1 MTSHGKTTPAGAPQ
15 QLPTLPARVP
25 DDALRAMLATLVQG
39 LIEEEFAT
47 FLGAGPHERT
57 PARTGWRNGYRE
69 RQFTTRVGTLTLRI
83 PRDRAGAFAPSLFAR
98 YQRSEQAFMLALA
111 EMYVQGVSTRK
122 VTPVVETLCGVTI
135 SASEVSALVKRLDH
149 ELAAWRTR
157 SLAETAYPYLVFDAH
172 HEQVRREGHVRST
185 AMLWVIGVTA
195 AGFRE
200 HLGVW
205 LGNSE
210 SLESWA
216 AVCADLRRRGLTH
229 VAYTVADAHAGLVEA
244 VRRAFPEAA
253 HQRCQVHYLRN
264 ALSKVASPKL
274 QQQLLLALRD
284 VWSAPTR
291 AEADARLAQLVHALE
306 KPLPQMAAWLEETA
320 PATLTVFELP
330 TAELRRK
337 LRTTNGSEHDHA
349 EMRRRTRVIRIFP
362 NEASLVR
369 LGTAL
374 AIERN
379 EQWLTRRYFMPT
391 TQEVKVYQ
399 GKLRFRRSA

>member
-1 MTSHGKTTPAGAPQ
+1 MTSHQKGTPTPTGQ
-15 QLPTLPARVP
+15 QLAAVP
-25 DDALRAMLATLVQG
+25 DDALRTMLTTLLHAV
-39 LIEEEFAT
+39 IEEEFAT
-47 FLGAGPHERT
+47 FLGAAPHERT
-57 PARTGWRNGYRE
+57 AARTGWRNGHRD
-69 RQFTTRVGTLTLRI
+69 RQYTTRVGTLTLRI
-83 PRDRAGAFAPSLFAR
+83 PRDRAGEFAPALFVR

-122 VTPVVETLCGVTI
+122 VTHIVETLCGVRI

-149 ELAAWRTR
+149 ELTAWRTR
-157 SLAETAYPYLVFDAH
+157 SLADTRYPYLVLDAH

-185 AMLWVIGVTA
+185 AMLWVIGITA

-210 SLESWA
+210 SLESWS
-216 AVCADLRRRGLTH
+216 AVCEDLRRRGLTR
-229 VAYTVADAHAGLVEA
+229 VAFTVADEHAGLVEA
-244 VRRAFPEAA
+244 LRRYFPEAA

-274 QQQLLLALRD
+274 QQQLTAALRD
-284 VWSAPTR
+284 VWAAPTR
-291 AEADARLAQLVHALE
+291 ADADARLQQLIAALE
-306 KPLPQMAAWLEETA
+306 TPLPQVAAWLEDTA
-320 PATLTVFELP
+320 ASTLTVFELP
-330 TAELRRK
+330 TPELRRK

-374 AIERN
+374 AVERN
-379 EQWLTRRYFMPT
+379 ERWLDRRYFMPPA
-391 TQEVKVYQ
+391 QEVQVVQ
-399 GKLRFRRSA
+399 GKIRIRRSA

>member
-1 MTSHGKTTPAGAPQ
+1 MTSRRKTTPTPVPQ
-15 QLPTLPARVP
+15 QPPPRPALAP
-25 DDALRAMLATLVQG
+25 EDALRSMLTPLLQSM
-39 LIEEEFAT
+39 LEEEFAT
-47 FLGAGPHERT
+47 FLGAAPHERT

-122 VTPVVETLCGVTI
+122 VTHIVETLCGVTV

-157 SLAETAYPYLVFDAH
+157 SLAETRYPYLVFDAH

-185 AMLWVIGVTA
+185 AMLWVIGITA

-210 SLESWA
+210 SLESWS

-229 VAYTVADAHAGLVEA
+229 VGFTVADEHAGLVEA

-274 QQQLLLALRD
+274 QQQLLAALRD
-284 VWSAPTR
+284 VWNAPTR
-291 AEADARLAQLVHALE
+291 AEADARLAHLVTVLA
-306 KPLPQMAAWLEETA
+306 KPLPPVAAWLEDTA

-379 EQWLTRRYFMPT
+379 EQWLTRRYFMPVP
-391 TQEVKVYQ
+391 QEVNVYQ
-399 GKLRFRRSA
+399 GKLRIRRSA

>member
-1 MTSHGKTTPAGAPQ
+1 MTSQGKTTPPAAAKH
-15 QLPTLPARVP
+15 LPTLPARVP
-25 DDALRAMLATLVQG
+25 DDALRALVATLGFLVV
-39 LIEEEFAT
+39 FFPP
-47 FLGAGPHERT
+47 FLGACPHAPT
-57 PARTGWRNGYRE
+57 ATRTGWRNGYRE

-122 VTPVVETLCGVTI
+122 VTQVVETLCGVHI
-135 SASEVSALVKRLDH
+135 SASEVSALVKRLDQ
-149 ELAAWRTR
+149 ELVAWRRR
-157 SLAETAYPYLVFDAH
+157 SLAETRYPYLVFDAH

-210 SLESWA
+210 SLESWT
-216 AVCADLRRRGLTH
+216 AVCAELRRRGLTH
-229 VAYTVADAHAGLVEA
+229 VDFTVADEHAGLVEA

-264 ALSKVASPKL
+264 ALSKVASPAL
-274 QQQLLLALRD
+274 QQQLLAGLRD
-284 VWSAPTR
+284 VWNAPTR
-291 AEADARLAQLVHALE
+291 AEADARLARLVTALAT
-306 KPLPQMAAWLEETA
+306 PLPQVAAWLEDTA

-379 EQWLTRRYFMPT
+379 EQWLTRRYFMPE

-399 GKLRFRRSA
+399 GKVRVRRSA

>member
-1 MTSHGKTTPAGAPQ
+1 
-15 QLPTLPARVP
+15 
-25 DDALRAMLATLVQG
+25 
-39 LIEEEFAT
+39 
-47 FLGAGPHERT
+47 
-57 PARTGWRNGYRE
+57 
-69 RQFTTRVGTLTLRI
+69 
-83 PRDRAGAFAPSLFAR
+83 
-98 YQRSEQAFMLALA
+98 MLALA

-122 VTPVVETLCGVTI
+122 VTHIVETLCGVRI
-135 SASEVSALVKRLDH
+135 SASEVSALVKRLDQ
-149 ELAAWRTR
+149 ELSAWRRR
-157 SLAETAYPYLVFDAH
+157 SLADTRYPYLVLDAH

-185 AMLWVIGVTA
+185 AMLWVIGITA

-216 AVCADLRRRGLTH
+216 AVCTDLRRRGLTQ
-229 VAYTVADAHAGLVEA
+229 VAYTVADEHAGLVEA
-244 VRRAFPEAA
+244 LRRAFPKAA

-274 QQQLLLALRD
+274 QQQLTAALRD

-291 AEADARLAQLVHALE
+291 ADAEARLAQLVAALE
-306 KPLPQMAAWLEETA
+306 KPLPQVAAWLEDTA

-330 TAELRRK
+330 TAELQRK

-349 EMRRRTRVIRIFP
+349 EIRRRTRVIRIFP

-369 LGTAL
+369 LWSAL

-379 EQWLTRRYFMPT
+379 EQWLLRRYFMPT
-391 TQEVKVYQ
+391 TQEVTIYQ
-399 GKLRFRRSA
+399 GRLRIRRTA

>member
-1 MTSHGKTTPAGAPQ
+1 VPQ
-15 QLPTLPARVP
+15 QLPALAP
-25 DDALRAMLATLVQG
+25 DDAMRTMLSTLLQSM
-39 LIEEEFAT
+39 IEEEFAT
-47 FLGAGPHERT
+47 FLGAAPHERSAT
-57 PARTGWRNGYRE
+57 RTGWRNGHRD

-98 YQRSEQAFMLALA
+98 YQRSEQAFTLAMA

-122 VTPVVETLCGVTI
+122 VTHIVETLCGVTI

-149 ELAAWRTR
+149 ELAAWRSR
-157 SLAETAYPYLVFDAH
+157 SLAETRYPYLVLDAH

-185 AMLWVIGVTA
+185 AMLWVIGITA
-195 AGFRE
+195 EGFRE

-210 SLESWA
+210 SLESWSL
-216 AVCADLRRRGLTH
+216 VCEDLRRRGLTH
-229 VAYTVADAHAGLVEA
+229 VAFTVADAHAGLVEA
-244 VRRAFPEAA
+244 LRRYFPEAA

-274 QQQLLLALRD
+274 QQHLLTALRD

-291 AEADARLAQLVHALE
+291 ADADHRLAQLVTALE
-306 KPLPQMAAWLEETA
+306 KPLPQVAAWLEDTA
-320 PATLTVFELP
+320 AATLTVCELP

-349 EMRRRTRVIRIFP
+349 EMRRRTRVVRIFP
-362 NEASLVR
+362 NEASLIR

-379 EQWLTRRYFMPT
+379 EQWLSRRYFMPT
-391 TQEVKVYQ
+391 SQEVKIYQ
-399 GKLRFRRSA
+399 GKVRTRRSA

>member
-1 MTSHGKTTPAGAPQ
+1 MTSPRKSTRVRPPQ
-15 QLPTLPARVP
+15 QLPAVAP
-25 DDALRAMLATLVQG
+25 DDALRTMLTTLLQSV
-39 LIEEEFAT
+39 INEEFGR
-47 FLGAGPHERT
+47 FLGAAPHERT
-57 PARTGWRNGYRE
+57 ATRTGWRNGHRE

-83 PRDRAGAFAPSLFAR
+83 PRDRAGEFAPSLFAR

-122 VTPVVETLCGVTI
+122 VTHVVETLCGVRV
-135 SASEVSALVKRLDH
+135 SASEVSALVKRLDQ
-149 ELAAWRTR
+149 ELTAWRTR
-157 SLAETAYPYLVFDAH
+157 SLAETAYPYLVLDAH

-185 AMLWVIGVTA
+185 AMLWVIGITA

-210 SLESWA
+210 SLESWS

-229 VAYTVADAHAGLVEA
+229 VHFTVADEHAGLVEA
-244 VRRAFPEAA
+244 VRRYFPEAA

-264 ALSKVASPKL
+264 ALSKVASAKL
-274 QQQLLLALRD
+274 QQQLLVALRD

-291 AEADARLAQLVHALE
+291 ADAEARLARLITALE
-306 KPLPQMAAWLEETA
+306 KPLPQVAAWLDETA
-320 PATLTVFELP
+320 ASTLTVFELP
-330 TAELRRK
+330 TPELRRK

-379 EQWLTRRYFMPT
+379 EQWLARRYFMPVA
-391 TQEVKVYQ
+391 QEVNVYQ
-399 GKLRFRRSA
+399 GKLRVRRSA

>member
-1 MTSHGKTTPAGAPQ
+1 MPPDAAK
-15 QLPTLPARVP
+15 QLPTPSALVP

-39 LIEEEFAT
+39 LIEAEFAT
-47 FLGAGPHERT
+47 FLGASPHERSAT
-57 PARTGWRNGYRE
+57 RTGWRNGYRA

-122 VTPVVETLCGVTI
+122 VTQVVETLCGVHV

-149 ELAAWRTR
+149 ELGAWRTR
-157 SLAETAYPYLVFDAH
+157 SLAETRYPYLVFDAH

-229 VAYTVADAHAGLVEA
+229 VAYTVADEHAGLVEA

-264 ALSKVASPKL
+264 ALSKVASPHL
-274 QQQLLLALRD
+274 QQQLLAGLRD

-291 AEADARLAQLVHALE
+291 AEADARLAQLVRTLE
-306 KPLPQMAAWLEETA
+306 PPLPQVAAWLEDTA

-330 TAELRRK
+330 TADVQRK

-379 EQWLTRRYFMPT
+379 ERWLTRRYFMPDL
-391 TQEVKVYQ
+391 QEVNVYQ